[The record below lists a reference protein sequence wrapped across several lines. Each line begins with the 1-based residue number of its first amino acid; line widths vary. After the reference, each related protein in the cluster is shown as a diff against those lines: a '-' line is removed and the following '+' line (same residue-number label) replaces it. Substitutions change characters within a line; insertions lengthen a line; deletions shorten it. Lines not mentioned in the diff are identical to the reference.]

1 MNLLPAGFGLSRP
14 SPPALD
20 VAPDHDWVGWRVGAF
35 ALDVL
40 EPAAGSVLTSTALWD
55 AYKQWCGEAKKVP
68 LALPVF
74 LSRFEEIAADAGIP
88 RKQKGGHV
96 AFHDTAVKK
105 RRAQS

>member
-1 MNLLPAGFGLSRP
+1 MNIIPAALNLLR
-14 SPPALD
+14 PPAPPLD
-20 VAPDHDWVGWRVGAF
+20 MPSNHDWVGWRVGAF

-40 EPAAGSVLTSTALWD
+40 EPVTGKVLTSTELWD
-55 AYKQWCGEAKKVP
+55 AYKHWCGEGRKMP

-74 LSRFEEIAADAGIP
+74 LARFEEIAADAGIP

-105 RRAQS
+105 RRA